1 MVLSINMFLKW
12 GPRPILTKYRSL
24 SVPSWYFLAIFKSK
38 NINENKR
45 IQSTLGLSEHPTNTD
60 SKIYRISASLTAEFV
75 TISSILTWQWDCW
88 QCDAPVW
95 ILVGKMNTKRN
106 SWFSLHWLHTRVL
119 WNEFYRHH
127 YQYQKSNCLVTDF
140 TPILCGFILDLSNPL
155 RKVLCSDKV
164 LSK

>member
-24 SVPSWYFLAIFKSK
+24 SVPSWYFLAIFKSQ

-45 IQSTLGLSEHPTNTD
+45 IQSTLGLSEHPTNID

-75 TISSILTWQWDCW
+75 TISSWRWHCW

-95 ILVGKMNTKRN
+95 ILVGKLNAKRH
-106 SWFSLHWLHTRVL
+106 SWFSLHWLHTRSFETSFKGT
-119 WNEFYRHH
+119 NTNI
-127 YQYQKSNCLVTDF
+127 QKSNGLVTDF

-155 RKVLCSDKV
+155 RKVLCSNKV